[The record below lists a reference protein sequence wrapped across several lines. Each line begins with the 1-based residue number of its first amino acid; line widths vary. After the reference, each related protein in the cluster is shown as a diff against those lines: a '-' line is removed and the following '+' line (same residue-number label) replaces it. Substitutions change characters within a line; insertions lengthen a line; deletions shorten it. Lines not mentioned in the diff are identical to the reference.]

1 MDRRLNSPPVHFLQN
16 SNSRIGSWNTRI
28 TRRQF
33 ERHISNMLGRSG
45 LIWLRT
51 GFHKYGDVFH
61 FTWLSLCVAPSGL
74 DFRWRRFPGLP
85 VLGCSFRY
93 VTSAITHAY
102 YMLETDHSIM
112 SLLHRR
118 FAAPDL
124 KPRRGATYQPR
135 AEAAKRPKPWVG
147 ITEIEALKGRHNT
160 SP

>member
-1 MDRRLNSPPVHFLQN
+1 MVVTLCRPFRARFPLAPIP
-16 SNSRIGSWNTRI
+16 RAPGP
-28 TRRQF
+28 
-33 ERHISNMLGRSG
+33 G
-45 LIWLRT
+45 LIASVT
-51 GFHKYGDVFH
+51 
-61 FTWLSLCVAPSGL
+61 
-74 DFRWRRFPGLP
+74 
-85 VLGCSFRY
+85 

-118 FAAPDL
+118 FATPDL

-147 ITEIEALKGRHNT
+147 ITEIEALKGRHNM